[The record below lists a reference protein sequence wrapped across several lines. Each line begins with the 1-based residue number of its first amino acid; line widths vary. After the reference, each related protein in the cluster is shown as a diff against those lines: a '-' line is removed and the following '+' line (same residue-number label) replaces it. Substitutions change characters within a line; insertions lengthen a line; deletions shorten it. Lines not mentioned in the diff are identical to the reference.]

1 MSKIHKTVGA
11 KIRVTGHVQRVGYR
25 YFVQHW
31 AEDFG
36 FGGWVKN
43 KSDGSV
49 IMQLEGR
56 KDNVEKLLTELK
68 EGTEN
73 VVIENIKVDW
83 LSFENKFRNFKVIL

>member
-1 MSKIHKTVGA
+1 MINNDKTVGA
-11 KIRVTGHVQRVGYR
+11 KIRVTGNVQRVGYR
-25 YFVQHW
+25 YFVQNW

-36 FGGWVKN
+36 LGGWVKN

>member
-1 MSKIHKTVGA
+1 LINNDKTVGA
-11 KIRVTGHVQRVGYR
+11 KIRVTGNVQRVGYR
-25 YFVQHW
+25 YFVQNW

-36 FGGWVKN
+36 LGGWVKN

>member
-1 MSKIHKTVGA
+1 MINNDKTVGA
-11 KIRVTGHVQRVGYR
+11 KIRVTGNIQRVGYR
-25 YFVQHW
+25 YFVQNW

-36 FGGWVKN
+36 LGGWVKN

-68 EGTEN
+68 EGTEK

>member
-1 MSKIHKTVGA
+1 MINNDKTVGA
-11 KIRVTGHVQRVGYR
+11 KIRVTGNIQRVGYR
-25 YFVQHW
+25 YFVQNW

-36 FGGWVKN
+36 LGGWVKN

>member
-1 MSKIHKTVGA
+1 MINNDKTVGA
-11 KIRVTGHVQRVGYR
+11 KIRVTGNIQRVGYR
-25 YFVQHW
+25 YFVQNW

-36 FGGWVKN
+36 LGGWVKN

-73 VVIENIKVDW
+73 AVIENIKVDW

>member
-1 MSKIHKTVGA
+1 MINNDKTVGA
-11 KIRVTGHVQRVGYR
+11 KIRVTGNIQRVVSR
-25 YFVQHW
+25 YFVQNW

-36 FGGWVKN
+36 LGGWVKN

-49 IMQLEGR
+49 NMQLEGR

>member
-1 MSKIHKTVGA
+1 LINNDKTVGA
-11 KIRVTGHVQRVGYR
+11 KIRVTGNIQRVGYR
-25 YFVQHW
+25 YFVQNW

-36 FGGWVKN
+36 LGGWVKN

>member
-1 MSKIHKTVGA
+1 MINNDKTVGA
-11 KIRVTGHVQRVGYR
+11 KIRVTGNVQRVGYR
-25 YFVQHW
+25 YFVQNW

-36 FGGWVKN
+36 LGGWVKN

-73 VVIENIKVDW
+73 VVFENIKVDW

>member
-1 MSKIHKTVGA
+1 MINNDKTVGA
-11 KIRVTGHVQRVGYR
+11 KIRVTGNIQRVGYR
-25 YFVQHW
+25 YFVQNW

-36 FGGWVKN
+36 LGGWVKN

-73 VVIENIKVDW
+73 VVIENIKVYW

>member
-1 MSKIHKTVGA
+1 MINNDKTVGA
-11 KIRVTGHVQRVGYR
+11 KIWVTGNIQRVGYR